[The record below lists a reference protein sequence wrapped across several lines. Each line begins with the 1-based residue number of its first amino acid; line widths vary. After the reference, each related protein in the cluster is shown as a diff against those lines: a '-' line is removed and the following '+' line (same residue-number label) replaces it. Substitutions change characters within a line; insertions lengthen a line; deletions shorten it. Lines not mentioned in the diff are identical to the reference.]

1 MVGSDLPVLRKCL
14 ARKVTPEDRA
24 LLDRVHLLHSTLTQ
38 RAVLLSHLQSNM
50 DIFIEGMRDLGQDL
64 QKLGTEI
71 LQRVIELDA
80 APD

>member
-1 MVGSDLPVLRKCL
+1 
-14 ARKVTPEDRA
+14 
-24 LLDRVHLLHSTLTQ
+24 
-38 RAVLLSHLQSNM
+38 M